1 MFTTEDLRALVTETA
16 SPAVSIFLPT
26 HVKGREIRQDPVRLR
41 KLLDGAERALAARG
55 MRSEDARDMLMPG
68 RALEQDALFWRFQE
82 EGLAL
87 FFAPGI
93 SRHYKVGIELEE
105 KFVVGPAFNVRP
117 LLPLLAADGRFL
129 LLTITNEGT
138 RLFEAT
144 RFTLSERTGLSVP
157 EGVAAVMRET
167 EYDEIFDVTPAGRP
181 RTGAAGLGAGVGQRL
196 ITGESPEDLRKAER
210 IEYLHRVVAGVQD
223 AVGSDPA
230 PVVLAADSQI
240 RGHIREL
247 LKLRNLLPE
256 DLQLNPSAFGIEDL
270 HRRAWQHVRP
280 YFLAAREEAMS
291 RFNTL
296 LGNGDPRASLSLDE
310 IVKAARF
317 SRVEMLFLAQG
328 EAVWGRYDE
337 DADTVSLH
345 EQQDQDDIELLDYA
359 AVQTLLHGGHVD
371 ILPRAEMPRQVLSA
385 AIFRY

>member
-1 MFTTEDLRALVTETA
+1 MFTTEDLRTLVAETA

-26 HVKGREIRQDPVRLR
+26 HVKGREIRQDPIRLR
-41 KLLDGAERALAARG
+41 TLLDDAERELTSRG
-55 MRSEDARDMLMPG
+55 MRGEDARTMLAPG
-68 RALEQDALFWRFQE
+68 HELERDALFWRHQDQ
-82 EGLAL
+82 GLAL

-93 SRHYKVGIELEE
+93 SRHYQVGIELEE
-105 KFVVGPAFNVRP
+105 KLVVGSLFNVRP
-117 LLPLLAADGRFL
+117 LLSLLAVDGRFL
-129 LLTITNEGT
+129 LLAITNDGA

-144 RFTLSERTGLSVP
+144 RFTLNERTDLRVP
-157 EGVAAVMRET
+157 EGVGAVMRET
-167 EYDEIFDVTPAGRP
+167 EYDEAFDVGPAARP
-181 RTGAAGLGAGVGQRL
+181 RIGASGLGAGVGL
-196 ITGESPEDLRKAER
+196 PLTTGESPEDLRKAER
-210 IEYLHRVVAGVQD
+210 IEYLRRVVAGIEA
-223 AVGSDPA
+223 AVDNDPA

-240 RGHIREL
+240 RGHMREL

-256 DLQLNPSAFGIEDL
+256 DLQLNPGAFGIEDL

-296 LGNGDPRASLSLDE
+296 LGNEDPRASLSLDE

-328 EAVWGRYDE
+328 ETVWGRYDE

-345 EQQDQDDIELLDYA
+345 ERQGRDDIELLDYA

-371 ILPRAEMPRQVLSA
+371 ILPRAEMPRQALSA